1 MEGDMKEGKKRAGS
15 LPQDKHHMKGW
26 SKKLGPKE
34 PRQRR
39 NKVIG

>member
-26 SKKLGPKE
+26 SKK
-34 PRQRR
+34 
-39 NKVIG
+39 IGTKRAKAKA